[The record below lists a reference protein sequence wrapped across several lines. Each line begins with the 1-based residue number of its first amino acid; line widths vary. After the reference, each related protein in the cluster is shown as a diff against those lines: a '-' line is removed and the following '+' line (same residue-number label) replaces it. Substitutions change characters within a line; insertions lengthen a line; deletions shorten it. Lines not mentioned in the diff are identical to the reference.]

1 MTPLSTETE
10 IPMSD
15 HQLQQIVRA
24 ASVSA
29 AGKHGVLSTG
39 EGLAA
44 ALIRNRPD
52 LLGSYTIVEALE
64 RIGEHWA
71 ALLPA
76 AARQFQ
82 TEQDQQREQIQNDAR
97 NQRIEALT
105 ADVPADTTVN
115 ANATLVTYG
124 NAPGYRSCSLLVD
137 VQPLG
142 SERVHR
148 LELYFRKDDSLAIL
162 AHLMDVNRFAWREG
176 RDGPID
182 RIEGEKRPA
191 WL

>member
-1 MTPLSTETE
+1 
-10 IPMSD
+10 MSD

-29 AGKHGVLSTG
+29 GGKHGVLSTG
-39 EGLAA
+39 EQLAA
-44 ALIRNRPD
+44 ALVRNRPD
-52 LLGSYTIVEALE
+52 LLGSYTIVEALD